1 MHLTPRESE
10 RLMVSTMGDLAAK
23 RKARGVKLNYVE
35 TIAYITADIYEKVR
49 DGGMGVLELME
60 YGAQLLTRNDVMEGV
75 AEMLQPFLS
84 RQHSMMV
91 QSRLPFTTPF
101 DKNTLLY

>member
-1 MHLTPRESE
+1 MYLTPRESE

-75 AEMLQPFLS
+75 AEMLPTLS
-84 RQHSMMV
+84 IEA
-91 QSRLPFTTPF
+91 TF
-101 DKNTLLY
+101 DDGTKQITIHNPIR

>member
-60 YGAQLLTRNDVMEGV
+60 YGALLLTRNEGMEGV
-75 AEMLQPFLS
+75 AEMLPTLS
-84 RQHSMMV
+84 IEA
-91 QSRLPFTTPF
+91 TF
-101 DKNTLLY
+101 DDGTKQITIHNPIR

>member
-75 AEMLQPFLS
+75 AEMLPTLS
-84 RQHSMMV
+84 IEA
-91 QSRLPFTTPF
+91 TF
-101 DKNTLLY
+101 DNGTKQITIHNPIR

>member
-75 AEMLQPFLS
+75 AEMLPTLS
-84 RQHSMMV
+84 IEA
-91 QSRLPFTTPF
+91 TF
-101 DKNTLLY
+101 DDGTKQITIHNPIR